1 MSDKKLNGK
10 VAVISGSSKGL
21 GRAMALA
28 LAAEGASVALVAR
41 HPERLGETEREIA
54 AAGGVARSFQADVSV
69 EDDVLR
75 LERAVVAAFGK
86 VDILINNAGTNIRKP
101 LIEYT
106 LAEWRHV
113 TDTNLTSTFL
123 MCRSFVPYMKG
134 RDYGRVLNM
143 SSMMG
148 WISLPGRTAYSATKS
163 ALFGLTRAL
172 SLELAGDGITV
183 NTISPGPFKTEMN
196 APLIDNPEL
205 HQFFIS
211 RIPVGKW
218 GRPEDIGQ
226 LALFLCSDAAGF
238 ITGTDILIDGGW
250 VAQ

>member
-123 MCRSFVPYMKG
+123 MCRSFVPHMKG
-134 RDYGRVLNM
+134 RDFGRVLNM

>member
-21 GRAMALA
+21 GRAMALV

-41 HPERLGETEREIA
+41 HPERLAETERDIT

-69 EDDVLR
+69 EDDVRR
-75 LERAVVAAFGK
+75 LEKEVVAAFGK

-143 SSMMG
+143 
-148 WISLPGRTAYSATKS
+148 
-163 ALFGLTRAL
+163 
-172 SLELAGDGITV
+172 
-183 NTISPGPFKTEMN
+183 
-196 APLIDNPEL
+196 
-205 HQFFIS
+205 
-211 RIPVGKW
+211 
-218 GRPEDIGQ
+218 
-226 LALFLCSDAAGF
+226 
-238 ITGTDILIDGGW
+238 
-250 VAQ
+250 